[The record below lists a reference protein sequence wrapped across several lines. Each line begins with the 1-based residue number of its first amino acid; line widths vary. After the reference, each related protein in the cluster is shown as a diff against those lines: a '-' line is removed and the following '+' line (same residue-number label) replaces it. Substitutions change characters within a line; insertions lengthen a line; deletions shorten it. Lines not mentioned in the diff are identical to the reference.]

1 MKFGPVLPMPALCYP
16 PGPLVPSNVHTHSPY
31 LPTVPFPGFCSEVTS
46 SRQPLRAPPLCSN
59 SAMGISPQQVV
70 VAAGHPLESEAGI
83 LLPLPPTNPALHMA
97 RDTGSLSEDWVLMRK
112 CLPGSR
118 LEARGQD
125 CWVVR
130 HRWLLPAGLLERPT
144 RRESDR
150 SVTGWGPE
158 GTVRTRP
165 GQGQC
170 LGQTSFPCGSS
181 EGQLAAGR
189 GL

>member
-1 MKFGPVLPMPALCYP
+1 MPALCYP

>member
-1 MKFGPVLPMPALCYP
+1 M
-16 PGPLVPSNVHTHSPY
+16 
-31 LPTVPFPGFCSEVTS
+31 
-46 SRQPLRAPPLCSN
+46 
-59 SAMGISPQQVV
+59 
-70 VAAGHPLESEAGI
+70 AAGHALESEASI

-97 RDTGSLSEDWVLMRK
+97 RDTGSLSEDWVLMLK

-130 HRWLLPAGLLERPT
+130 HRRLLPAGLLERPT

-150 SVTGWGPE
+150 LVRGWGPE
-158 GTVRTRP
+158 GTVRTRQ

-170 LGQTSFPCGSS
+170 LGQTSFPCRSS